1 MTVLDVQGLTVAIG
15 GTVVVRDVALRVEA
29 GECVALVGASGSGK
43 TVTARAALGLSAPG
57 SSVRVD
63 RLRVAGLDV
72 RAFSDRRWRS
82 VRGSRVG
89 YVGQEALGA
98 LDPLRPV
105 GREVADALRLHT
117 DLRAAER
124 VEAVRAALEAVG
136 LDPAMATDGR
146 LAGSLSGGM
155 RQRALIAAATVG
167 SPALVVA
174 DEPTTAL
181 DAGVAVTVME
191 QLRAAQS
198 RGAGLLV
205 ITHDLGLV
213 AGWADRVVVVH
224 EGRVV
229 EEGPVASV
237 LEAPR
242 HEATRA
248 LVRAAGGGRGHGGG
262 GGGGG
267 RVGGGGGGSHGAEF
281 VGRVED
287 DRPVRPSSP
296 APSEQHRT
304 GSPTPHRAAS
314 VSHVEDDRPVRASSR
329 APSEQHRTGSPTP
342 HRAASAS
349 PVEDDRPVR
358 PSSPAPS
365 EQHRTGSPD
374 PHGADV
380 VLAAEG
386 LARAFDG
393 VPAVRDVSFGLGR
406 GRVLGVIGASGS
418 GKTTLARMLLG
429 LEVPDAGT
437 VTLDSSP
444 WVPLDERTRR
454 PMRHR
459 VAAVVQDPGATFD
472 ERWNVERV
480 LADAFSGGAERSA
493 RGALGPRVDAALDQ
507 VGLDPALRRRSP
519 STLSGGQRQRLAIAR
534 ALATSPEVIVLDEPV
549 TALDATVQD
558 AVLTLLE
565 GLRDSTGVA
574 MVFVSHDLRAVR
586 RMADDVL
593 VVHEGR
599 VVEHGSAATVFDR
612 PTHAVTARLL
622 RAAERL
628 AAGPR
633 PEAGAA

>member
-1 MTVLDVQGLTVAIG
+1 MTVLDVQGLTVTIG
-15 GTVVVRDVALRVEA
+15 GAAVVQDVALHVDA

-63 RLRVAGLDV
+63 RLTVAGLDV

-117 DLRAAER
+117 DMTAAQR
-124 VEAVRAALEAVG
+124 VGAVRDALVAVG
-136 LDPAMATDGR
+136 LDPALATDGR
-146 LAGSLSGGM
+146 LAGTLSGGM

-229 EEGPVASV
+229 EQGPVASV
-237 LEAPR
+237 FAAPQ

-248 LVRAAGGGRGHGGG
+248 LVRAAGAGPGGSGGSAVCEVPDTVRGSEPRTERGT
-262 GGGGG
+262 
-267 RVGGGGGGSHGAEF
+267 SHGA
-281 VGRVED
+281 G
-287 DRPVRPSSP
+287 
-296 APSEQHRT
+296 
-304 GSPTPHRAAS
+304 
-314 VSHVEDDRPVRASSR
+314 
-329 APSEQHRTGSPTP
+329 
-342 HRAASAS
+342 
-349 PVEDDRPVR
+349 
-358 PSSPAPS
+358 
-365 EQHRTGSPD
+365 
-374 PHGADV
+374 V

-393 VPAVRDVSFGLGR
+393 VPAVRDVSFGLER

-429 LEVPDAGT
+429 LELPDAGT

-454 PMRHR
+454 PLRHR
-459 VAAVVQDPGATFD
+459 VSAVVQDPGATFD
-472 ERWNVERV
+472 ERWSVERV
-480 LADAFSGGAERSA
+480 LADAFTGGAERSA
-493 RGALGPRVDAALDQ
+493 RGALGPRIDAALDQ

-519 STLSGGQRQRLAIAR
+519 LTLSGGQRQRLAIAR

-599 VVEHGSAATVFDR
+599 VVEHGPAATVFDR